1 MQACEK
7 KRQAFYRVFHAQA
20 QAAPRLSFCIDKF
33 MLRIAG
39 INLPDEKKI
48 EIALTYVYGIGVS
61 SAGKI
66 LDDLGIP
73 REKKARELSD
83 EEQQK
88 IREYVEKKIRVEG
101 ELKHEIRTNVK
112 RLKEIGS
119 YRGVRHQKGLPVRG
133 QRTKTN
139 SRTVRGNVRK
149 TMGSGRVKTEK
160 T

>member
-1 MQACEK
+1 
-7 KRQAFYRVFHAQA
+7 
-20 QAAPRLSFCIDKF
+20 

-39 INLPDEKKI
+39 VNVPDDKRI
-48 EIALTYVYGIGVS
+48 EVSLTYIYGIGLS
-61 SAGKI
+61 TASKI
-66 LDDLGIP
+66 LDELGISKDK
-73 REKKARELSD
+73 RTRDLTDK
-83 EEQQK
+83 EQNS
-88 IREYVEKKIRVEG
+88 IRDAVEKRIRVEG

-112 RLKEIGS
+112 RLKEIGA
-119 YRGVRHQKGLPVRG
+119 YRGIRHQRGLPARG